1 LPEQLPIARNTATLA
16 VVQAIYSAV
25 LQLGAAV
32 LSLSFVLVTGFR
44 SLLGAGPAIFLTASA
59 LAALP
64 AGRAMDRFGRVPVIA
79 GGFVFGSI
87 GYSLAAAGTHWDS
100 GVALIAGF
108 AFAGVAGAVT
118 LLIRTAAG
126 DMYPP
131 ERRARGI
138 SLVLFGSVFGAVLG
152 PAVFGPLFAGKD
164 VAADTL
170 TVPWLAAAGMSL
182 LTCAL
187 ALTVRPDTKVIAER
201 ISADGSA
208 PVQGEAAPLREI
220 VRRPGVIPAMLA
232 AIASFGVM
240 VSVMNLTGF
249 VVVDHHHH
257 SQQAVF
263 PIIGAHVLGMYA
275 FVLVIGALI
284 DRIGRG
290 PALGAGLFIM
300 AFSCAGLIW
309 VSSVPA
315 TAVLLFGVGVG
326 WNFSFVAATA
336 QLADATS
343 PAERGKVLG
352 LNDLLAG
359 LTGASLALLGGVA
372 LDVLG
377 VTALA
382 LGATLLA
389 VAPAIFLARR
399 PRPAPEPAA

>member
-1 LPEQLPIARNTATLA
+1 MSEQHLPIARNTATLA
-16 VVQAIYSAV
+16 VIQALYSTV

-64 AGRAMDRFGRVPVIA
+64 AGRAMDRFGRVPVIVV
-79 GGFVFGSI
+79 GFLLGSI
-87 GYSLAAAGTHWDS
+87 GYSLAAVGTHWGS
-100 GVALIAGF
+100 GVALVAGF
-108 AFAGVAGAVT
+108 AFAGIAGAVT

-138 SLVLFGSVFGAVLG
+138 SYVLFGSVFGAVLG
-152 PAVFGPLFAGKD
+152 PSLFGPLFAGKD

-170 TVPWLAAAGMSL
+170 TVPWLAAAGLSL
-182 LTCAL
+182 ITCGL

-201 ISADGSA
+201 IA
-208 PVQGEAAPLREI
+208 PDRLTNPTTEAAPLREI
-220 VRRPGVIPAMLA
+220 LRRPGVIPAMLA

-257 SQQAVF
+257 SQQSVF

-275 FVLVIGALI
+275 LVLVIGTLI
-284 DRIGRG
+284 DKIGRG
-290 PALGAGLFIM
+290 PALAGGLFVM
-300 AFSCAGLIW
+300 AISCAGLTW
-309 VSSVPA
+309 ATSVPT
-315 TAVLLFGVGVG
+315 TALLLFGLGIG
-326 WNFSFVAATA
+326 WNLSFVAATA
-336 QLADATS
+336 QLADATL
-343 PAERGKVLG
+343 PAERGKLLG
-352 LNDLLAG
+352 LSDLLSG
-359 LTGASLALLGGVA
+359 LTGAALALLGGIA

-377 VTALA
+377 VAALA
-382 LGATLLA
+382 LGATAIA
-389 VAPAIFLARR
+389 VAPAIFLARI
-399 PRPAPEPAA
+399 RPAPEPAA